1 MSQSV
6 IWGVLMALQGVTV
19 LGVIGVFF
27 RVGKFVGVVET
38 ESRQN
43 ETDHKRFGAD
53 IRKIHERIDTLP
65 TR

>member
-6 IWGVLMALQGVTV
+6 IWWVLMAFQGVTV

-27 RVGKFVGVVET
+27 RVGKFVGVVEA
-38 ESRQN
+38 ESQQN
-43 ETDHKRFGAD
+43 KIDHKRFGTD
-53 IRKIHERIDTLP
+53 IRKAHERIDALP